1 MKRRTTILST
11 ASVFFIALI
20 LFSSCGIATR
30 FYIDSKIAPPT
41 ADSGIIIPPDSVMGI
56 YKVNADPL
64 NNLDWIEVG
73 TGPSLMLFYLITDK
87 QNPPSSIISTFNSKY
102 QQNYAGMAI
111 SSDEVLTV
119 TDDNINYTLFR
130 FSDDQGTEFK
140 SPYYI
145 ASAVDHN
152 NPDFSCT
159 LTKKEISESDEY
171 VYMNLVFDPTTS
183 SYTIHQSSKL
193 YRYNAQPFETKLNTI
208 TTDNN
213 PDLFKD
219 YHLGDEPSDMYL
231 HIYAAVNVSGS
242 FNNIYW
248 TDLAYLGHI
257 PL

>member
-171 VYMNLVFDPTTS
+171 VYMNLVFDPTDSYAIYLS
-183 SYTIHQSSKL
+183 SQL
-193 YRYNAQPFETKLNTI
+193 YRYNAQPFETELRNVT
-208 TTDNN
+208 NN
-213 PDLFKD
+213 RGSFPD

-231 HIYAAVNVSGS
+231 HIYGAVNVSKGN

-248 TDLAYLGHI
+248 TDLVNLGYI
-257 PL
+257 TL